1 MLYPPSMSNDYRILT
16 HTGNKVVKAS
26 VNCSKPLRW
35 LMFSS
40 FGTSGNASLAELACG
55 LFVIVQNQ

>member
-1 MLYPPSMSNDYRILT
+1 MSNDYRILT